1 MVGAGPSGLAAAVYA
16 ASEGLRTVVLES
28 EAPGGQAGTSSRIE
42 NYLGFP
48 TGVSGQTLAERA
60 QVQAQ
65 KFGARIA
72 VPRQAVALRAGEG
85 GYAVELDDGTVLRAR
100 TVVLA
105 TGARYRRL
113 DQLDGFDRF
122 EGGGIHYAATAMEA
136 GLVEGEEA
144 VVVGGGNSAGQAAI
158 FLSRAASHVHVL
170 VRGESLAASMSEYLV
185 SRIDAVPERITLHR
199 TTEITALHGD
209 RHLEQVTWTNRAHR
223 RGADAAGGGDLPH
236 ARRGAQH
243 RVARRCDRARR
254 PRFRPHRRR
263 GRRGGACPLA
273 TSLPGVFAVGDVRAG
288 SIKRVASAVGE
299 GSVVISAVHE
309 ALHAG

>member
-72 VPRQAVALRAGEG
+72 VPRQAVALHAGEG
-85 GYAVELDDGTVLRAR
+85 AHVVELDDGTALRAR

-209 RHLEQVTWTNRAHR
+209 RHLEQVTWTNRATGEEQTR
-223 RGADAAGGGDLPH
+223 RVAGIFLMLGAAPNTEWLDGAVALDARGFVLTGDAAGGEAP
-236 ARRGAQH
+236 A
-243 RVARRCDRARR
+243 
-254 PRFRPHRRR
+254 
-263 GRRGGACPLA
+263 PLA

-299 GSVVISAVHE
+299 GSVVISAVHQ